1 MAFRDIRKWIVKKD
15 VNFWPSILLMIFS
28 GAVASE
34 AYNLSL
40 GNIHTPGPGFI
51 IFGTSCLMG
60 LLSLHLFFK
69 SLLAREGEGEK
80 IEDVWSGKHWRQVA
94 LILMALVIYVFF
106 LSPLGY
112 LLATFFFLIFLFWII
127 KEDTKGGWIMISGI
141 AALASWITYIV
152 FSRWFAL
159 QFPKGLIRFF

>member
-1 MAFRDIRKWIVKKD
+1 MVFKDIWKCIVKND
-15 VNFWPSILLMIFS
+15 LNFWPSILLMIFS

-34 AYNLSL
+34 ACNLGL
-40 GNIHTPGPGFI
+40 GSIHNPGPGFI

-60 LLSLHLFFK
+60 LLSFHLFCK
-69 SLLAREGEGEK
+69 SLLAREGEGRK
-80 IEDVWSGKHWRQVA
+80 TEDVWEGKRWRQVTFV
-94 LILMALVIYVFF
+94 LMALVIYVF
-106 LSPLGY
+106 LLNPLGY

-127 KEDTKGGWIMISGI
+127 KEDTKRGWILIPGIS
-141 AALASWITYIV
+141 ALVSCTTYLI